1 MNTIKKGS
9 KVAIHYTL
17 TVEGQIADSSQGRG
31 PLEYTQGAGQIIIGL
46 EEALEGLKA
55 GDKKS
60 VDIEAKKAYGEV
72 NPEAKRRVAKSAISN
87 IDTLKVGDI
96 VGASANGHTFRA
108 RISEITDKD
117 VELDFNHPLAGK
129 TLHFDVEIVS
139 VN

>member
-1 MNTIKKGS
+1 MNTIKKDS

-17 TVEGQIADSSQGRG
+17 TVEGQVADTSKNRG

-72 NPEAKRRVAKSAISN
+72 NPDAKRLVPKTAIKN
-87 IDTLKVGDI
+87 IETLKVGDI
-96 VGASANGHTFRA
+96 VGASANGHAFRA
-108 RISEITDKD
+108 KISNITDKE

-129 TLHFDVEIVS
+129 QLHFDVEIVS

>member
-1 MNTIKKGS
+1 MNTIKKDS

-72 NPEAKRRVAKSAISN
+72 NPQAKRRVPKTAIANNES
-87 IDTLKVGDI
+87 LKLGDI
-96 VGASANGHTFRA
+96 VGASANGHSFRA
-108 RISEITDKD
+108 KISEITDTE

-129 TLHFDVEIVS
+129 QLHFDVEIVS

>member
-1 MNTIKKGS
+1 MNTIKKDS

-17 TVEGQIADSSQGRG
+17 TVEGQVADTSKNRG

-72 NPEAKRRVAKSAISN
+72 NPEAKRRVPKSSIAN
-87 IDTLKVGDI
+87 VDTLKIGDI
-96 VGASANGHTFRA
+96 VGASANGHSFRA
-108 RISEITDKD
+108 KISKITDKD

-129 TLHFDVEIVS
+129 QLHFDVEIVS

>member
-1 MNTIKKGS
+1 MNTIKKDS

-17 TVEGQIADSSQGRG
+17 LVEGQVADTSTGRG

-72 NPEAKRRVAKSAISN
+72 NPQAKRRLPKTAI
-87 IDTLKVGDI
+87 TRKP
-96 VGASANGHTFRA
+96 
-108 RISEITDKD
+108 KD
-117 VELDFNHPLAGK
+117 VCLKQP
-129 TLHFDVEIVS
+129 
-139 VN
+139 

>member
-1 MNTIKKGS
+1 MNTIKKDS

-17 TVEGQIADSSQGRG
+17 TVDGKIADTSKDRG

-72 NPEAKRRVAKSAISN
+72 NPEAKRRVPKSSIAN
-87 IDTLKVGDI
+87 VDTLKIGDI
-96 VGASANGHTFRA
+96 VGASANGHSFRA
-108 RISEITDKD
+108 KISEITDKD

-129 TLHFDVEIVS
+129 QLHFDVEIVS